1 MLSTGKEKSIEEE
14 GDPAKDQTQK
24 KECTAEE
31 TDEEEENKRT
41 T

>member
-1 MLSTGKEKSIEEE
+1 MLSTGKEKSIEE
-14 GDPAKDQTQK
+14 GGPAKDQTQK

-31 TDEEEENKRT
+31 TDEEEENERT